1 MIDLIIYRHLG
12 CCTSSISLKVMLKDI
27 DICKNIKKLKLHFSY
42 NKTLIGLILN
52 KDKKR
57 FLLSV
62 FNLKKLNLEKKFSKN
77 DFKTFKAYFII

>member
-1 MIDLIIYRHLG
+1 
-12 CCTSSISLKVMLKDI
+12 MLKDI

-62 FNLKKLNLEKKFSKN
+62 FNLKKLNLEKKFSETILKLL
-77 DFKTFKAYFII
+77 KLIL

>member
-1 MIDLIIYRHLG
+1 
-12 CCTSSISLKVMLKDI
+12 MLVSKLT
-27 DICKNIKKLKLHFSY
+27 ICKNIKKLKLHFSY